1 MHIDCGYQS
10 ARKEGKK
17 MYVLTVK
24 MINRKTHEEMLLL
37 KGKYSSYHE
46 CEMIRDRAVSHVNRM
61 RYYTSSKIEREG
73 EDK

>member
-1 MHIDCGYQS
+1 
-10 ARKEGKK
+10 

-24 MINRKTHEEMLLL
+24 MINRKTHEEMILL

-61 RYYTSSKIEREG
+61 RYYTSSKIERG
-73 EDK
+73 